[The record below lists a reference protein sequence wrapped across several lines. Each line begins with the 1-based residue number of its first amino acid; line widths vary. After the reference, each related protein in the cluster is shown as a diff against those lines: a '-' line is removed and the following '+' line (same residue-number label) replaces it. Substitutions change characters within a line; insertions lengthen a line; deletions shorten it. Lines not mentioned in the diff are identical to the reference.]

1 MINYTLDQL
10 SLNNHFNWDSIKNEE
25 KNSFIDS
32 PYGAHYETAYNI
44 FRDNLI
50 FGAGYKQFRKECLD
64 QRYFD
69 IAKSKLR
76 NFRCSTHPHNTYLEI
91 LSETGII
98 GLIIFLIVI
107 MSIFFEIFKTNKI
120 NYFLFF
126 QIVLIF
132 FPFISTG
139 SIFTNKNLI
148 YIFFV
153 LSLSL
158 IIKKENFLSEI
169 SN

>member
-1 MINYTLDQL
+1 M
-10 SLNNHFNWDSIKNEE
+10 E

-76 NFRCSTHPHNTYLEI
+76 NVRCSTHPHNTYLEI

-98 GLIIFLIVI
+98 GLIIFNSNYVN
-107 MSIFFEIFKTNKI
+107 IF
-120 NYFLFF
+120 
-126 QIVLIF
+126 
-132 FPFISTG
+132 
-139 SIFTNKNLI
+139 
-148 YIFFV
+148 
-153 LSLSL
+153 
-158 IIKKENFLSEI
+158 
-169 SN
+169 